1 MVANLRHSEVGANG
15 EIVFLYLDMVK
26 DHYIDRK
33 WYKYVEY
40 TSTNSKFKI
49 WSSYAYFGGGQSFIN
64 RMVSVSSNELKYR
77 FGNILCYECCS
88 HC

>member
-15 EIVFLYLDMVK
+15 EIMFLYLDMVK

-40 TSTNSKFKI
+40 TSANSKFQI
-49 WSSYAYFGGGQSFIN
+49 WSSYAYFGGGQSGTLGDGGAVCEASGGIFE
-64 RMVSVSSNELKYR
+64 VEA
-77 FGNILCYECCS
+77 
-88 HC
+88 